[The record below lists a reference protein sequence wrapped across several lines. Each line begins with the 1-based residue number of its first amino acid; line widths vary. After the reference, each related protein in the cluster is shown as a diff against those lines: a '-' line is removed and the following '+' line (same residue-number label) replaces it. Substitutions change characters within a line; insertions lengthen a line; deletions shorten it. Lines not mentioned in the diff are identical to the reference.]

1 MGFGTYDNYGNMF
14 ARNDSTSV
22 TRSNQPTSE
31 KTFINSVNATNP
43 IETTK
48 QTQEPTL
55 TDVQFLASLG
65 LEGVNFG
72 KLAKYLE
79 QPTHLGS
86 LSSLPLAQV
95 PQEYSDM
102 ANLLPPEEAAATN
115 FYTDLAYVSPA
126 GKRTEVGG
134 ENIGDVG
141 DALGEKG
148 MEAFYHALYDLY
160 APSEQA

>member
-14 ARNDSTSV
+14 ARNDSTPV

-48 QTQEPTL
+48 QTQESTPT
-55 TDVQFLASLG
+55 DEQFWASLG
-65 LEGVNFG
+65 LEGDLG
-72 KLAKYLE
+72 KYVKYGQ
-79 QPTHLGS
+79 QPVHLGS
-86 LSSLPLAQV
+86 LSSLHLAQV
-95 PQEYSDM
+95 PQGYEDM
-102 ANLLPPEEAAATN
+102 ANLLPPDEAAATN

-126 GKRTEVGG
+126 GRRTEVGG
-134 ENIGDVG
+134 ENIRDVG